1 MESAEL
7 QVDTDE
13 AKISSVT
20 TEREIEELPLQGR
33 DVFNLAN
40 QAPGVTGTGLMGTP
54 AQNQDIFQDTTT
66 PAVVANGAPN
76 HSNTY
81 LLDGI
86 SLDDSPSGGDSKLVP
101 SPDALQS
108 VVVSTSDYSAQFG
121 KAASLVMQM
130 TTKAGTNKFHGS
142 AFEAYQSSGLTARRF
157 TDNFKIAAFGNNYLP
172 PLTRNEFGGS
182 FGGPIFKDRTFFFAT
197 YDQVISQTSN
207 DGQVQF
213 EDPAFVAFEGQNYF
227 RNPGLLEF
235 IAENP
240 VRHNTLPA
248 NIVEM
253 TKIILDAGA
262 RYDRGSLQETLMLV
276 ATGGVARETG
286 HQRPLMNL
294 LVAYG
299 ADPNQALRIALVLR
313 ELDSAQHLIGLGAV
327 LDLPAAASLGRTEDV
342 RRLLPGAGN
351 QDRHLALSQA
361 AQFGH
366 AQIVRL
372 LLEAGEAPNRYN
384 PPGGH
389 SHATPLHQAAAFGH
403 LDVARLLVQHGA
415 RVDMKDTLWR
425 AIPAEWA
432 QHGNQPEVQS
442 YLLAVADGRDRV
454 PD

>member
-1 MESAEL
+1 MMPVSPL
-7 QVDTDE
+7 TPDT
-13 AKISSVT
+13 
-20 TEREIEELPLQGR
+20 
-33 DVFNLAN
+33 
-40 QAPGVTGTGLMGTP
+40 
-54 AQNQDIFQDTTT
+54 
-66 PAVVANGAPN
+66 
-76 HSNTY
+76 
-81 LLDGI
+81 
-86 SLDDSPSGGDSKLVP
+86 SLDHIRHRVKDLRERLAARDPAAAHLVREFHPRHHTSSDDAIFTAPARLRDAQLVIARSHGFVSWASLSQHLEEPSPAADTRRSYYDRIADADFVQALRFIDGGD
-101 SPDALQS
+101 
-108 VVVSTSDYSAQFG
+108 
-121 KAASLVMQM
+121 AASLRAHLESHPELVRQ
-130 TTKAGTNKFHGS
+130 H
-142 AFEAYQSSGLTARRF
+142 
-157 TDNFKIAAFGNNYLP
+157 
-172 PLTRNEFGGS
+172 
-182 FGGPIFKDRTFFFAT
+182 
-197 YDQVISQTSN
+197 
-207 DGQVQF
+207 
-213 EDPAFVAFEGQNYF
+213 VAFEGQNYF

-262 RYDRGSLQETLMLV
+262 QYDRGSLQETLMLV

-372 LLEAGEAPNRYN
+372 LLEAREAPNRYN